1 MQDPYYV
8 FTMLKREFIDNLKTN
23 KQTKKHN
30 TPKPIGLKGLIYAS
44 PILLCFTLLIFT
56 DHELFFFSNQS
67 FLVNLY
73 LFIPFSNSTI
83 HFVL

>member
-56 DHELFFFSNQS
+56 DHELFFFKSK
-67 FLVNLY
+67 
-73 LFIPFSNSTI
+73 LFSKPVFIHTI
-83 HFVL
+83 FQ